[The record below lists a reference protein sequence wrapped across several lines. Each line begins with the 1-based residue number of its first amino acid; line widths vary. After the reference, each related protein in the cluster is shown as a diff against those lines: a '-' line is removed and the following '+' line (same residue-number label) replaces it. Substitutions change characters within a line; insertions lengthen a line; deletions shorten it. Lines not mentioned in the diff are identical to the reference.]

1 MVRSIETSFEG
12 LQGLALSL
20 TDHRLSIGHCL
31 PTFFHYC
38 LFPTKPIPRGRT
50 AFEQPA
56 LNDESFILSSHVDRF
71 ALACTSHSLNGPWF
85 RLYTS
90 AADGLSF
97 NRLLK
102 AVLGYGGPT
111 LFVIQSTTG
120 TVFGAYTSAPWKE
133 AKDFYGNTD
142 CFLYQ
147 LKPTMSVYR
156 PTGSASNFMYCNPAA
171 RSRGY
176 DQQAHG
182 IGFGGTTDRPRL
194 FVTEHLDDECHASN
208 RDLTFENGKL
218 ENGPDSS
225 FLVDSIEVW
234 GVGGEEAVATALAA
248 RTEKRAQKDE
258 AIRKARKVDKAQFL
272 DDFRAGTFDSKAFAH
287 RQQVDGRGRE
297 DMDDR
302 TRDKSKEYEY
312 AM

>member
-1 MVRSIETSFEG
+1 M
-12 LQGLALSL
+12 
-20 TDHRLSIGHCL
+20 
-31 PTFFHYC
+31 
-38 LFPTKPIPRGRT
+38 
-50 AFEQPA
+50 
-56 LNDESFILSSHVDRF
+56 
-71 ALACTSHSLNGPWF
+71 ACTSHALNGPWF

-90 AADGLSF
+90 SADGLSF

-111 LFVIQSTTG
+111 IFVIQSTTG
-120 TVFGAYTSAPWKE
+120 SVFGAYTSAPWRE

-142 CFLYQ
+142 CFLYM

-156 PTGSASNFMYCNPAA
+156 PTGNASNFMYCNPSA

-182 IGFGGTTDRPRL
+182 IGFGGTTDQPRL
-194 FVTEHLDDECHASN
+194 FITEHLDDACHASN

-218 ENGPDSS
+218 ENSVDSS
-225 FLVDSIEVW
+225 FFVDTIEVW
-234 GVGGEEAVATALAA
+234 GVGGEEAVASALEA

-297 DMDDR
+297 DMEDR
-302 TRDKSKEYEY
+302 ARDKNKEYEY
-312 AM
+312 AK